1 MFSRLRIKS
10 ISIYRAIIKRSLIT
24 ASTRTE
30 MSNITPT
37 ITLNETETKITYL
50 LKQYTNYY
58 NSNANTKQPI
68 VLRIT
73 GGWVRDK
80 LLGHECHD
88 IDIGIDHLSG
98 VDFAEGLKE
107 YVEKSGNTEALKG
120 SIYKIEKNPDKSK
133 HLETCTTKIYG
144 FDIDFVNLRSES
156 YTEESRIP
164 SIEVG
169 TPEEDALRRDA
180 TLNALFYNLSTMEV
194 EDLTSRGLQD
204 LKDGILRTPLEPE
217 KTFLDDPLRCLRL
230 IRFASN
236 YNFKIEQNTKKSMS
250 TIEIKKAASTK
261 VSRERV
267 GVELKKL
274 LMGSNPLYGL
284 QLILDTKFYDVIFSF
299 GDKQEEIFNKNANQI
314 EILNENLTN
323 NLKKSMEDTLN
334 ITPIIESKVKS
345 KYPDFYN
352 EYSKDILTNE
362 NFIMG
367 KSLSLILNHWNG
379 IKVNCPKPKPA
390 VSIIVLEGIKLPLKL
405 ADLINSITSNSS
417 KYIENLIKFNNDASS
432 FKRSDI
438 AHSFVLPYGNHWL
451 LNLFECMSIEIFR
464 NESDKMNDI
473 IDKYYSIYQ
482 KVLQLKLD
490 KVYLDKLLV
499 DGKSVLQIFGRKPG
513 PWIKPVNDQIFN
525 WQLNHPEATRD
536 ECIEYIKTIQI
547 E

>member
-10 ISIYRAIIKRSLIT
+10 IPIYRAIIKRSLIT

-37 ITLNETETKITYL
+37 ITLNETETKITDL

-58 NSNANTKQPI
+58 NSNTNTKQPI

-236 YNFKIEQNTKKSMS
+236 YNFKIEENTKKSMS

-379 IKVNCPKPKPA
+379 IKVNCPKPKAA

-464 NESDKMNDI
+464 NENDKMHDI

-482 KVLQLKLD
+482 KILQLKLD

-513 PWIKPVNDQIFN
+513 PWIKPVNDQIFD

>member
-1 MFSRLRIKS
+1 MFSKLRIHT
-10 ISIYRAIIKRSLIT
+10 IPIYRAIIRRSLT
-24 ASTRTE
+24 T
-30 MSNITPT
+30 MSNISPT
-37 ITLNETETKITYL
+37 LTLNNTETKITDL

-58 NSNANTKQPI
+58 NSSPDTKQPI

-194 EDLTSRGLQD
+194 EDLTGRGLQD
-204 LKDGILRTPLEPE
+204 LKDGILRTPLEPK

-236 YNFKIEQNTKKSMS
+236 YNFKIEENTKKSMS
-250 TIEIKKAASTK
+250 TSEIKKAASTK

-284 QLILDTKFYDVIFSF
+284 QLILDTQFYDVIFSF
-299 GDKQEEIFNKNANQI
+299 GDKQEEIFNKNANQS
-314 EILNENLTN
+314 EILNENLTT
-323 NLKKSMEDTLN
+323 NLKKSMEDTLS

-345 KYPDFYN
+345 KYPDFYS

-417 KYIENLIKFNNDASS
+417 KYIENLTNFKEDASS

-464 NESDKMNDI
+464 NESDKMDDI

-482 KVLQLKLD
+482 KILQLKLD

-513 PWIKPVNDQIFN
+513 PWIKPVNDQIFD
-525 WQLNHPEATRD
+525 WQLNNPEATRD